1 MPQPLAPLVQLSH
14 HRWVLPLVAAIG
26 SGQRFAVLLKQLD
39 TNRQSLKRA
48 LSIGEELGL
57 VTPNPGYGHPLRP
70 EYLLTPRGHV
80 IAPQASA
87 VIHAATRAG
96 WSELLTKKW
105 SLPVLT
111 AVRLGADRYSKIE
124 ELLETASPRA
134 ISKALDELA
143 EPRLIR
149 RTDPRAP
156 RPRYEVAPAAR
167 RLARSGVALAEVG
180 SLAS

>member
-1 MPQPLAPLVQLSH
+1 MPPTLAPLVELSH

-26 SGQRFAVLLKQLD
+26 SGQRFAVLLRQLD

-48 LSIGEELGL
+48 LGIGEQLGL

-70 EYLLTPRGHV
+70 EYLLTPRGQA
-80 IAPQASA
+80 IAPEASE
-87 VIHAATRAG
+87 VLRTATRAG

-134 ISKALDELA
+134 ISRALDELA
-143 EPRLIR
+143 GPRLIR
-149 RTDPRAP
+149 RAEPCAP
-156 RPRYEVAPAAR
+156 RPRYLVAPAAR
-167 RLARSGVALAEVG
+167 RLARCGVALAEVG
-180 SLAS
+180 ARAC